1 MKTYKQFLTEAK
13 PPKPDAPQ
21 TMAKNW
27 ERKYPGLKFGFYPSH
42 GDTTRV
48 DTLRVPEDQRGQ
60 GIATRTM
67 KAAQKVAARQ
77 NKRVTL
83 TPQAE
88 QGYKKKLDTFYKRLG
103 FKSNKGRNKDYSVSD
118 TMIYDPKS
126 KRD

>member
-1 MKTYKQFLTEAK
+1 MKTFNQFLTEAK

-27 ERKYPGLKFGFYPSH
+27 ERKHPGIKLHAYPSH
-42 GDTTRV
+42 SDTVRLQ
-48 DTLRVPEDQRGQ
+48 TLEVPREQRGQ
-60 GIATRTM
+60 GIGSRAVRAM
-67 KAAQKVAARQ
+67 QNVAKKQ

-88 QGYKKKLDTFYKRLG
+88 PGYKKKLDTFYKRLG